1 MHSDVGPGWQWLCL
15 SYQCDFFLHWA
26 RLQEGKIK
34 ELLQIQLGARWS
46 EIGDRPS
53 ARGQAWAATPCP
65 IQVGRS
71 VPASPGSTPTGS
83 CPPPLS
89 CYTIISQCPLSV
101 QSLRGLGSVTRFLL
115 STNCFLSV
123 LPTPRAPIPSCLPA
137 TQSPHHGVQ
146 GPPTFPSRGSTSK
159 TKLSLPPA
167 TSSPAYGC
175 RLLRHS
181 SRRPSAVP

>member
-1 MHSDVGPGWQWLCL
+1 MSSHAMPHSGGTLSPRQSWLY
-15 SYQCDFFLHWA
+15 SH
-26 RLQEGKIK
+26 RLVSPAL
-34 ELLQIQLGARWS
+34 ELLHHHL
-46 EIGDRPS
+46 
-53 ARGQAWAATPCP
+53 
-65 IQVGRS
+65 S
-71 VPASPGSTPTGS
+71 VSP
-83 CPPPLS
+83 
-89 CYTIISQCPLSV
+89 V

-146 GPPTFPSRGSTSK
+146 GPPTLPSRGSTSK